1 MKATPTRTSFDPSTL
16 VEAIGTFAEAAAA
29 YSVHRD
35 ELDARRRRGEITL
48 RFVCDVDAKR
58 VVVDA
63 VSRDGRRA
71 SVIALR
77 FVPKRGWM
85 AE

>member
-1 MKATPTRTSFDPSTL
+1 MKATPTRTSFDPTTL

-35 ELDARRRRGEITL
+35 DLEARRHRGELAL
-48 RFVCDVDAKR
+48 RFTCDVDAKR
-58 VVVDA
+58 VTIDA

-77 FVPKRGWM
+77 FVPKRGWL